1 MTREKETYKIGQ
13 AAELLGLEPYVL
25 RFWESEF
32 PQLKPLR
39 TPKGQRLYSQ
49 ENIRLLKL
57 IKKLLYE
64 DRLTIDGAKMRLEE
78 QARMSGFLVTIR
90 EDLRQIRQILD
101 SEQK

>member
-49 ENIRLLKL
+49 EHLRLLKL

-78 QARMSGFLVTIR
+78 QARLSGILVRIR
-90 EDLRQIRQILD
+90 EDLRQIKQILD